1 MKPFSTYP
9 EDRAKLLALAAKV
22 ENATGNDL
30 DDSADELADLV
41 RAILTDEA
49 PAAEEAAAVVRE
61 RDEARAYLKAF
72 VYATIDPEDRKADVQ
87 VHQANPSL
95 GWYFTLNDTGMRGH
109 REILGSQIRRAME
122 IVGFDKLKIEPAG
135 TTVADDLNEARRR
148 CREVE
153 ATLAAQ
159 IAGHALTAK
168 QSTDNLLR
176 AAAAEKHRDAL
187 AQAGKHLAVK
197 LAEVYRAAGTNPA
210 GCQAIRDWITALNP
224 ELLP

>member
-1 MKPFSTYP
+1 MS
-9 EDRAKLLALAAKV
+9 AV
-22 ENATGNDL
+22 EIT
-30 DDSADELADLV
+30 DDVA
-41 RAILTDEA
+41 RLT
-49 PAAEEAAAVVRE
+49 RE

-87 VHQANPSL
+87 VYQANPSL

-153 ATLAAQ
+153 ATLAA
-159 IAGHALTAK
+159 
-168 QSTDNLLR
+168 
-176 AAAAEKHRDAL
+176 AEKHRDAL